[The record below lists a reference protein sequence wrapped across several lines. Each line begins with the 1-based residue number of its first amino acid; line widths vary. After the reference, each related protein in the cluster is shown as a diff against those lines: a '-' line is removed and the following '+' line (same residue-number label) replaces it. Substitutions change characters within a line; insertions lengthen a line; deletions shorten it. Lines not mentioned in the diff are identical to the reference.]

1 MRLVATLVCAVFV
14 APLMLGT
21 PGPAAIAHA
30 AATSVE
36 SRALLSRADKRTFR
50 LAFSAGHRNNW
61 RRAFRYARK
70 GRDPLATKVLRWFH
84 MTRPGARV
92 SFSEITEFIEANP
105 DWPSQDNLA
114 RRAEEAMTDRLPKDR
129 ILAWLKKHP
138 PLTTDGGV
146 MLGAALIA
154 TGRKT
159 EGAAVIRNTWVEGD
173 FGRRQERNFLRRYR
187 KLLRGEDHWDRLD
200 RLLWDGK
207 FRQARRTMNRVPSGE
222 AKLARA
228 RMALRLYRGGVDWAL
243 RRVPEGLKRD
253 PGLLYE
259 RLKWRRRK
267 DRIDDA
273 VEILLNPPRDLI
285 RPEKWWSERAAMVRP
300 LLARGR
306 VADAYRIV
314 REHQLSTG
322 ANFAEAEW
330 LAGWIALRFLNKPR
344 EALGYFQRLYR
355 AVRFPISRARAA
367 YWAGRAP
374 EVANDHAAAR
384 QWYGRAAALGNT
396 FYGQLAAERTDPA
409 AATAVTASDNET
421 EPAPEAIRRFEAREE
436 TRIVRILDQL
446 GEEKLVR
453 RFMTR
458 LARLSDDAE
467 HQTLVGRLAL
477 SINRRD
483 LAVRVARHAYRK
495 GVHLPSLAY
504 PVIAMPDG
512 RPERG
517 LLLAVARQESN
528 LYAKAKSGAGALG
541 LMQLMPR
548 TARAVAR
555 DLRVRYSRSRLTRDP
570 DYNIRLGRAYLRE
583 LLKRFDGSY
592 VLSIAAYNAGPNAVR
607 RWIRNLGD
615 PRAVD
620 FNAIDWIEMIPYRE
634 TRNYVQ
640 RVMENLQVYRRKLSE
655 KNLAYSLE
663 SDLAR

>member
-1 MRLVATLVCAVFV
+1 
-14 APLMLGT
+14 
-21 PGPAAIAHA
+21 
-30 AATSVE
+30 
-36 SRALLSRADKRTFR
+36 
-50 LAFSAGHRNNW
+50 
-61 RRAFRYARK
+61 
-70 GRDPLATKVLRWFH
+70 
-84 MTRPGARV
+84 
-92 SFSEITEFIEANP
+92 
-105 DWPSQDNLA
+105 
-114 RRAEEAMTDRLPKDR
+114 
-129 ILAWLKKHP
+129 
-138 PLTTDGGV
+138 
-146 MLGAALIA
+146 
-154 TGRKT
+154 
-159 EGAAVIRNTWVEGD
+159 
-173 FGRRQERNFLRRYR
+173 
-187 KLLRGEDHWDRLD
+187 
-200 RLLWDGK
+200 
-207 FRQARRTMNRVPSGE
+207 
-222 AKLARA
+222 
-228 RMALRLYRGGVDWAL
+228 
-243 RRVPEGLKRD
+243 
-253 PGLLYE
+253 
-259 RLKWRRRK
+259 
-267 DRIDDA
+267 
-273 VEILLNPPRDLI
+273 
-285 RPEKWWSERAAMVRP
+285 
-300 LLARGR
+300 
-306 VADAYRIV
+306 
-314 REHQLSTG
+314 
-322 ANFAEAEW
+322 
-330 LAGWIALRFLNKPR
+330 
-344 EALGYFQRLYR
+344 
-355 AVRFPISRARAA
+355 
-367 YWAGRAP
+367 
-374 EVANDHAAAR
+374 
-384 QWYGRAAALGNT
+384 
-396 FYGQLAAERTDPA
+396 
-409 AATAVTASDNET
+409 
-421 EPAPEAIRRFEAREE
+421 
-436 TRIVRILDQL
+436 
-446 GEEKLVR
+446 
-453 RFMTR
+453 MTR